1 MEQLL
6 AESTGKQGLG
16 LIPIDN
22 EPLGLPEIYG
32 DDRLF
37 VYIRLNAAPD
47 SNQDAKV
54 NALEQAG
61 QPVVR
66 ITIEE
71 AIDLGEEFF
80 RWEMATAVAGSILG
94 INPFNQPN
102 VQESKD
108 YTKSLT
114 DEYERANSLPSETPV
129 LEADGIKI
137 FTDEKNAAA
146 LAAAAPNTGFP
157 ESSLESYLAA
167 HLGRINAG
175 DYAAFNAYIEMN
187 AVHQEQLQTMR
198 LCIRNRKKVA
208 TTLGYGPR
216 FLHST
221 GQLHKGGLNSGVFMQ
236 ITSDDVEDLPIPGRK
251 FSFGVLK
258 NAQALGDFLALSK
271 RDRRAIRVHLPADVQ
286 TELARLVQVVEA
298 VTRIPNEETLKAINE
313 AEKGMD
319 LIECDDADD
328 LFRRVGI

>member
-1 MEQLL
+1 LEQLL

-54 NALEQAG
+54 DALEQAG

-108 YTKSLT
+108 YTNL
-114 DEYERANSLPSETPV
+114 
-129 LEADGIKI
+129 
-137 FTDEKNAAA
+137 
-146 LAAAAPNTGFP
+146 
-157 ESSLESYLAA
+157 
-167 HLGRINAG
+167 
-175 DYAAFNAYIEMN
+175 
-187 AVHQEQLQTMR
+187 
-198 LCIRNRKKVA
+198 
-208 TTLGYGPR
+208 
-216 FLHST
+216 
-221 GQLHKGGLNSGVFMQ
+221 
-236 ITSDDVEDLPIPGRK
+236 
-251 FSFGVLK
+251 
-258 NAQALGDFLALSK
+258 
-271 RDRRAIRVHLPADVQ
+271 
-286 TELARLVQVVEA
+286 
-298 VTRIPNEETLKAINE
+298 
-313 AEKGMD
+313 
-319 LIECDDADD
+319 
-328 LFRRVGI
+328 